1 MEYSSVL
8 DKIHSLNKFGSRP
21 GLDRINM
28 LLEKMGNPQKSLEF
42 LHVAGTN
49 GKGSVCA
56 VASSVLR
63 ASGYKTG
70 LFISPFI
77 TDFCERIQ
85 IDNKPIPKS
94 DLCEIAQ
101 YVFSLV
107 DELNKEDI
115 IITEFEF
122 VTAVA
127 FEYFKR
133 EGCDIV
139 VLEVGL
145 GGRLDSTN
153 TIDVPVCAV
162 LTSIGLDHT
171 DILGDTVGKIAK
183 EKCGIIKKGARV
195 VSSPQTIEAKLVIEE
210 TCKAFGNSL
219 VFSDGAELNIN
230 SQSIEGTAFVYKNTE
245 MTLRLLGGHQ
255 VENLKTALCALEQ
268 LSESGFDKITP
279 TAVKEGVES
288 AVNPARFE
296 VLCKA
301 PFVIIDGAHNPDGM
315 STFSAAVKE
324 FFTKKKG
331 VLVIGMLGD
340 KDSASSLEYIK
351 DLFGDVYTVPVN
363 NPRAMK
369 SAEMAELAKR
379 YFTSV
384 TTCEDVEEAFLA
396 AFEKTREKDTFMC
409 VCGSLYLAGEIRP
422 CVLEFVKN
430 LQKV

>member
-1 MEYSSVL
+1 MDYISIL

-28 LLEKMGNPQKSLEF
+28 LLEKMGNPQKSLKF
-42 LHVAGTN
+42 MHVAGTN

-85 IDNKPIPKS
+85 INNKSIPKET
-94 DLCEIAQ
+94 LCEIAG

-107 DELNKEDI
+107 EELNKDDI

-133 EGCDIV
+133 ECCDIV

-153 TIDVPVCAV
+153 TIDASECAV
-162 LTSIGLDHT
+162 LVRIGLDHT
-171 DILGDTVGKIAK
+171 DILGDTVEKIAK
-183 EKCGIIKKGARV
+183 EKCGIIKSGSRV
-195 VSSPQTIEAKLVIEE
+195 VSSPQPKEAKVVIEE
-210 TCKAFGNSL
+210 TCKTFGNPL
-219 VFSDGAELNIN
+219 VFSDALELTVV
-230 SQSIEGTAFVYKNTE
+230 SQSVEGTTFVYKDKE
-245 MTLRLLGGHQ
+245 ITLHLLGEHQ
-255 VENLKTALCALEQ
+255 VENLKTALCALSE
-268 LSESGFDKITP
+268 LSCAGFNRITP
-279 TAVKEGVES
+279 QSIKEGVES

-296 VLCKA
+296 VLCRE
-301 PFVIIDGAHNPDGM
+301 PYVIIDGAHNPDGM
-315 STFSAAVKE
+315 STFSAAVRK
-324 FFTKKKG
+324 FFPHKKG
-331 VLVIGMLGD
+331 VLVISMLKD
-340 KDSASSLEYIK
+340 KDSTSSLEYIR
-351 DLFGDVYTVPVN
+351 DLFDEVYTVPIN
-363 NPRAMK
+363 NPRAMN
-369 SAEMAELAKR
+369 SEEMAEIAKTC
-379 YFTSV
+379 FDNV
-384 TTCEDVEEAFLA
+384 THCENVGDAFKKAFLKA
-396 AFEKTREKDTFMC
+396 KEKGTHLC

-422 CVLEFVKN
+422 YALEICK
-430 LQKV
+430 K

>member
-28 LLEKMGNPQKSLEF
+28 LLEKMGNPQKSLKF

-56 VASSVLR
+56 VTSSVLR

-85 IDNKPIPKS
+85 INNKPI
-94 DLCEIAQ
+94 DRENLCVIAE
-101 YVFSLV
+101 YVFCLV
-107 DELNKEDI
+107 EELNKEDI

-133 EGCDIV
+133 QACDIV

-153 TIDVPVCAV
+153 TIDSSECVA
-162 LTSIGLDHT
+162 LTRIGLDHT
-171 DILGDTVGKIAK
+171 DILGDTVRKIAK
-183 EKCGIIKKGARV
+183 EKCGIIKAGSSV
-195 VSSPQTIEAKLVIEE
+195 VSSPQPNEAKAVIEE
-210 TCKAFGNSL
+210 TCRIFGNSC
-219 VFSDGAELNIN
+219 VFSDSLEISVV
-230 SQSIEGTAFVYKNTE
+230 SQSIDGTTFVYKDKE
-245 MTLRLLGGHQ
+245 ITLSLLGEHQ
-255 VENLKTALCALEQ
+255 VENLKTALCALEE
-268 LSESGFDKITP
+268 LSNTGFERIT
-279 TAVKEGVES
+279 AQSIKEGVES

-296 VLCKA
+296 VICKS
-301 PFVIIDGAHNPDGM
+301 PYVIIDGAHNPDGM
-315 STFSAAVKE
+315 STFASAVKK
-324 FFTKKKG
+324 FFSDRKG
-331 VLVIGMLGD
+331 ILVIGMLRD
-340 KDSASSLEYIK
+340 KDSVSSLEYIK
-351 DLFGDVYTVPVN
+351 ELFEEVYTVPIS

-369 SAEMAELAKR
+369 SGEMAELAKN
-379 YFTSV
+379 YFSDVTS
-384 TTCEDVEEAFLA
+384 CESVEEAFSQAHLKA
-396 AFEKTREKDTFMC
+396 KEKGTFMC

-422 CVLEFVKN
+422 YALECIKN
-430 LQKV
+430 TD